1 MNLQNC
7 IKDIYDNIN
16 SKIEYDLSLY
26 LKSTLSNILGFT
38 FCEIQD
44 STNIEI
50 FTNTAS
56 NRLNVFLQSSQLL
69 SDDFETALLLFTIA
83 IAEVDVYTEDIAN
96 KYLLSNSKS
105 CAFAYLVDNEF
116 IITDNITHN
125 ISVNFDAIKAS
136 SRLNLAFCK
145 NDITIFSEKNN
156 IVNNSIIENFE
167 NFNSGKEFIESIIK
181 LSNLVD
187 TQNIGLK
194 FANIIYSIAIM
205 ISSNKNVIN
214 NDTEELLAVAN
225 KYLECQNNSQLEI
238 NNDLQMRCVDVM
250 SKCLT
255 KYVINL
261 EIQHT
266 LKSTRNAIEI
276 NSVDTKVLEISKETN
291 SYVARY
297 KNKNKSSLNTTT
309 L

>member
-16 SKIEYDLSLY
+16 LKIKYDLSLY

-38 FCEIQD
+38 FYEIQD

-83 IAEVDVYTEDIAN
+83 IAETDVYTEDIAN
-96 KYLLSNSKS
+96 KYLLANSKS
-105 CAFAYLVDNEF
+105 SAFAYLVDNEF
-116 IITDNITHN
+116 IITDNITQD
-125 ISVNFDAIKAS
+125 ISVNFDAIDAS

-145 NDITIFSEKNN
+145 NDITIFSKKNN
-156 IVNNSIIENFE
+156 IVNNSIIESFK
-167 NFNSGKEFIESIIK
+167 NFNSGLQFIESITK
-181 LSNLVD
+181 LSNVVD

-194 FANIIYSIAIM
+194 FANVIYSIAVM
-205 ISSNKNVIN
+205 IASNNNVMSN
-214 NDTEELLAVAN
+214 YTEELLAVAN
-225 KYLECQNNSQLEI
+225 EYLECQKNNQSEI

-266 LKSTRNAIEI
+266 LKNTKYAIETNI
-276 NSVDTKVLEISKETN
+276 GNKKMLEVSKDTN
-291 SYVARY
+291 SHVARY
-297 KNKNKSSLNTTT
+297 KNKNKSSLNTTS